1 LPKVSGGKKRAHD
14 NDKMPSPS
22 PALQALLSPLCSDAW
37 VQCDSCELWRRV
49 PKDVSERLGD
59 DEQW

>member
-1 LPKVSGGKKRAHD
+1 
-14 NDKMPSPS
+14 MPAPS
-22 PALQALLSPLCSDAW
+22 SALQALLTPLCSDAW

-49 PKDVSERLGD
+49 PKHVSERLGD